1 MKKNLVQYIKEIRD
15 KMENLEESQ
24 KSYTDEKTLIAFR
37 GENCYET
44 EDQRME
50 DTVKGGSL
58 IKRYWEHDKQSSA
71 RMD

>member
-37 GENCYET
+37 GEAGT
-44 EDQRME
+44 GSTAQ
-50 DTVKGGSL
+50 DTGSSIRANVL
-58 IKRYWEHDKQSSA
+58 
-71 RMD
+71 

>member
-37 GENCYET
+37 GEP
-44 EDQRME
+44 
-50 DTVKGGSL
+50 
-58 IKRYWEHDKQSSA
+58 SA
-71 RMD
+71 VSG